1 MTLKGAGVLLILVLL
16 LGGLWVSTNP
26 TLKHEILTRIGLANY
41 AASAAEV
48 KPAGEVQPEEFERG
62 PQNGRLL
69 RNGKFSLEVTIF
81 ETGVPPEFRFYV
93 YENDKQVSPADVDVS
108 VALGRLGGIVD
119 RLTFTPEANYL
130 KSTSP
135 VIEPHS
141 FDVSISARHAG
152 ATHEWK
158 FSSYEGRTAITEE
171 AAKAAGMLIEKAGP
185 VSIRETVSLSG
196 TVVLNQNKTSSIRAR
211 FPGVVTEVKKN
222 VGDTVAKDEVIA
234 MVDSNNSLQTYPIKA
249 PFDGVVL
256 ERNTNIGDVAGDA
269 PLYLITDLSSVW
281 AEFHVFSKDLMR
293 VKAGQAIKVK
303 SVQGEGEAD
312 SKVTI
317 FTPIAELS
325 SQSVIARVT
334 LPNGDGAWRP
344 GMTVRGDVLVAEH
357 NVPLAVKTSALQR
370 FRDFTVVFAKVD
382 TTYEVRMLELGLS
395 DGQWT
400 EVKEGLK
407 PGTEYVTENS
417 FLVKAD
423 IEKSGASHDH

>member
-1 MTLKGAGVLLILVLL
+1 MTLKGAGVLLILVLAI
-16 LGGLWVSTNP
+16 GGLLVSSDA
-26 TLKHEILTRIGLANY
+26 TLKRELLTRVGLASPVAN
-41 AASAAEV
+41 AAEV
-48 KPAGEVQPEEFERG
+48 KAEGEATPEEFERG

-93 YENDKQVSPADVDVS
+93 YENDKQVSPADVNVS
-108 VALGRLGGIVD
+108 VELGRLGGIVD

-141 FDVSISARHAG
+141 FDVLISAQHAG

-158 FSSYEGRTAITEE
+158 YSSYEGRTAITHD
-171 AAKAAGMLIEKAGP
+171 AAKAAGLLTASAGP
-185 VSIRETVSLSG
+185 MAIRETVSLSG
-196 TVVLNQNKTSSIRAR
+196 TVVLNQNKTANIRAR

-222 VGDTVAKDEVIA
+222 VGDTVAKDEIIA

-249 PFDGVVL
+249 PFAGVVL

-293 VKAGQAIKVK
+293 VKAGQSIRVK
-303 SVQGEGEAD
+303 SVQGEGDAE

-334 LPNGDGAWRP
+334 LPNPNGEWRP
-344 GMTVRGDVLVAEH
+344 GMTVRGEVLVAQH
-357 NVPLAVKTSALQR
+357 NVPLAVKSSALQR

-382 TTYEVRMLELGLS
+382 TTYEVRMLDLGIT
-395 DGQWT
+395 DGEWT
-400 EVKEGLK
+400 EVKGGLK
-407 PGTEYVTENS
+407 PGTDYVTENS